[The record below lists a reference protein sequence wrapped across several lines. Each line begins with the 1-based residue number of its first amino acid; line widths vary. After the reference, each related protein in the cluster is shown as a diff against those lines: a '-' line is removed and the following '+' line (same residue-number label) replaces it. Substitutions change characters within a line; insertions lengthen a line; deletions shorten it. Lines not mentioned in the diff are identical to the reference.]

1 MIQNNQKNNWPTKL
15 NIIKIKDILA
25 LVLPAL
31 ILASI
36 NFDRAMHEN
45 TIDAIENGRQNFI
58 RLTRK
63 INKHIRIH
71 NY

>member
-45 TIDAIENGRQNFI
+45 TIDAIANGRQKAAQKMLQI
-58 RLTRK
+58 K
-63 INKHIRIH
+63 VQIEQHS
-71 NY
+71 

>member
-45 TIDAIENGRQNFI
+45 TIDAIENGRQKAAQKMLQI
-58 RLTRK
+58 K
-63 INKHIRIH
+63 VQIEQHS
-71 NY
+71 